1 MESNVFIIGKI
12 SNTPQI
18 IRRGEVMRIA
28 FSVADSET
36 GAITP
41 IIVDTSMNFL
51 DRIKSGNT
59 IEIMGTAF
67 TRKMTVKG
75 KVRCRRI
82 VRAQSFSIAE

>member
-1 MESNVFIIGKI
+1 MESNIFIIGKI

-18 IRRGEVMRIA
+18 IRRGEVMRIV
-28 FSVADSET
+28 FSVKDSET

-59 IEIMGTAF
+59 VEIMGTAF

-75 KVRCRRI
+75 KVRRRCI
-82 VRAQSFSIAE
+82 VRAQSFSIVE